1 MLALIV
7 GFLLQHLCDTPPVM
21 TEQRQYRYTTCV
33 HNVKNALHVVPQK
46 HVYTGIVIVL
56 ECTVNFLFVLK
67 VRFMLRVVGHTARTK
82 LSASRFY
89 EKINITVFGTVCQT
103 LSVMRIQLI
112 LLKVV

>member
-1 MLALIV
+1 
-7 GFLLQHLCDTPPVM
+7 
-21 TEQRQYRYTTCV
+21 
-33 HNVKNALHVVPQK
+33 
-46 HVYTGIVIVL
+46 
-56 ECTVNFLFVLK
+56 
-67 VRFMLRVVGHTARTK
+67 MLRVVGHTARTK